1 MIAATLHDATQQ
13 FPQEPIVIG
22 VPVKRE
28 QLTEVAAL
36 LEACTFELRA
46 AAKQMSA
53 SDIDEIDLTTYV
65 TMTRGVRSLQQMT
78 REAILRAKERRTKKQ

>member
-1 MIAATLHDATQQ
+1 
-13 FPQEPIVIG
+13 VIG

-36 LEACTFELRA
+36 LEACTSELRD

-53 SDIDEIDLTTYV
+53 GDIDEIDLTTYV

-78 REAILRAKERRTKKQ
+78 REAISRAKERRTKKQ